1 MMKRGMSSSSLSG
14 LSCAVLAL
22 VGRGGA
28 TTPELVEMGTRG
40 SPFFWTSGDSQI
52 YAEAKRLVELGY
64 LAASKQPGKTRSRT
78 RYELTPVG
86 IAALRGRLA
95 EPAGFPRIQHEASFR
110 LFAGDLIEDDA
121 AILESLEGLR
131 AELGHLEELLVQMD
145 ERAALYPHRERYIRL
160 QLSLGRRMVDAHRDW
175 LDEIDEALA
184 PGARDRTVG

>member
-1 MMKRGMSSSSLSG
+1 MAVDMSRSSLSG

-22 VGRGGA
+22 VGRAGA

-40 SPFFWTSGDSQI
+40 APFFWTSGESQI
-52 YAEAKRLVELGY
+52 YAEVKRLAELGY
-64 LAASKQPGKTRSRT
+64 VVPSKQPGKTRSRT
-78 RYELTPVG
+78 HYELTPNG
-86 IAALRGRLA
+86 IAALRRRLT

-121 AILESLEGLR
+121 AILRSLEGLQ
-131 AELGHLEELLVQMD
+131 AELGRLEELLAQMD
-145 ERAALYPHRERYIRL
+145 ARASQYPHRERYIRL

-175 LDEIDEALA
+175 LDEVDEALA